1 MLLELAIALVSE
13 AASVLWWLSDKE
25 KLLVTHRGDQ
35 VTCSTG
41 VMQGCPFAV
50 IAVALVVQWLT
61 AQMTHSGLD
70 EKQFFIDDGLL
81 YGTPETIKWCLDL
94 IERLEP
100 VKWTKMSVHAP
111 TETNAQ
117 TCRRLLPKALRSLKT
132 RI

>member
-1 MLLELAIALVSE
+1 M
-13 AASVLWWLSDKE
+13 
-25 KLLVTHRGDQ
+25 THRGDQ

-41 VMQGCPFAV
+41 VMQGCPFAA
-50 IAVALVVQWLT
+50 IAVALVVQWLI

-81 YGTPETIKWCLDL
+81 YGTPETINWCLDL

-100 VKWTKMSVHAP
+100 VSGLKLKWTKMSVHAP
-111 TETNAQ
+111 TESNAQ
-117 TCRRLLPKALRSLKT
+117 TCRRLLPKGLRSLKT